1 MGLFRGVRPGF
12 SAAAMALVALSPVG
26 HGLSAQPLWQTWD
39 ADRGL
44 SIHVARPRFDDFT
57 DIDFVENVESTS
69 LAAFVAGRLRI
80 SESLL
85 LVAEVPLSRYGF
97 STLEQ
102 DIDTE
107 TTFGNPYLGCEIVH
121 GTSSFTE
128 IGIWLPLKS
137 DDSGDMLAMVTG
149 QTITGRTDRV
159 EAFLHDQTLSIS
171 AASNVIH
178 EMSSGL
184 HLRLRAGPTILLDTG
199 DNSPHHTNELIVHY
213 GGHMWTEPDWGYLGA
228 GVTGVAIVSE
238 DGIDLAERIDHQA
251 LLSAA
256 LDRGTLMPGVQIR
269 IPLDEGDR
277 GELIVGIILS
287 VRLE

>member
-1 MGLFRGVRPGF
+1 MGLSRGVMPGF

-44 SIHVARPRFDDFT
+44 SIHVARPRFDDYPY
-57 DIDFVENVESTS
+57 NVESTS

-85 LVAEVPLSRYGF
+85 LVTEVPLSRFGF

-107 TTFGNPYLGCEIVH
+107 TTFGNPYLGCEISH

-184 HLRLRAGPTILLDTG
+184 HLRLRGGPSASTTTRCCRQLSTAG
-199 DNSPHHTNELIVHY
+199 
-213 GGHMWTEPDWGYLGA
+213 
-228 GVTGVAIVSE
+228 
-238 DGIDLAERIDHQA
+238 R
-251 LLSAA
+251 
-256 LDRGTLMPGVQIR
+256 
-269 IPLDEGDR
+269 
-277 GELIVGIILS
+277 
-287 VRLE
+287 